1 MRVRALVLLLCLS
14 LPAAA
19 QMKITVE
26 QLRAF
31 IQSAV
36 QLKQDDRKVAD
47 YLRKMKL
54 TNQLDDRTIE
64 DLQGLGAGPKTVAA
78 LHELAEA
85 AASLPKA
92 PPPPPKPVYVPP
104 PPPDAM
110 EQKRVL
116 EAARDYAINY
126 TTRLPDF
133 ICTQVTRRFVDPTG
147 HSGWYPADTITE
159 RLSYYEHKENYKVI
173 LVNSKPMDVDH
184 EKLGG
189 AISSGEWA
197 SMMREIFDPSTET
210 TFDWERWA
218 TLRGRR
224 THVFSY
230 TVSQARSKYQ
240 IYVPDRHI
248 IVGYHGLIY
257 VDKENES
264 VEKIT
269 LQAVDIPADFPVQ
282 DVHLTLDYDKTD
294 ISGHS
299 FTLPLKFVLNS
310 REGKYLIKNEVEF
323 RMYRKFSTE
332 ATITFETPAPL
343 SPDATK
349 EEPAD
354 KTAPKN
360 K

>member
-1 MRVRALVLLLCLS
+1 MHSMRVRALVLLLCLS

-85 AASLPKA
+85 AASLPKG
-92 PPPPPKPVYVPP
+92 PP

-197 SMMREIFDPSTET
+197 S
-210 TFDWERWA
+210 
-218 TLRGRR
+218 
-224 THVFSY
+224 
-230 TVSQARSKYQ
+230 
-240 IYVPDRHI
+240 
-248 IVGYHGLIY
+248 
-257 VDKENES
+257 
-264 VEKIT
+264 
-269 LQAVDIPADFPVQ
+269 
-282 DVHLTLDYDKTD
+282 
-294 ISGHS
+294 
-299 FTLPLKFVLNS
+299 
-310 REGKYLIKNEVEF
+310 
-323 RMYRKFSTE
+323 
-332 ATITFETPAPL
+332 
-343 SPDATK
+343 
-349 EEPAD
+349 
-354 KTAPKN
+354 
-360 K
+360 